1 MQQNADVS
9 FSDLPTDVLSHIFSF
24 LDGNDIINMTTVSH
38 YFRQLVRD
46 NINHLGIVHKF
57 WNYGEMNTVDT
68 ITRYQLYINKIRE
81 NNFREYRRYTFL
93 PSYINPGNFDLHIR
107 LDENGFSHYNTEKLH
122 QHGEESIEKAIA
134 LVKEHDF
141 DPYLAIYTALSAD
154 QIMSDIIKLSP
165 HFPYKFLLQL
175 TQPPVTSKVHLSTF
189 NPNYVEDCIKLQ
201 QAQLIR
207 SSYTFCEVIKQG
219 SDYVQQYIDDYV
231 WQVINDFNPDAHSYF
246 YYRK

>member
-1 MQQNADVS
+1 MTHAVS

-57 WNYGEMNTVDT
+57 WNYGEMKTVDT

-81 NNFREYRRYTFL
+81 NNFREYRRFTCL
-93 PSYINPGNFDLHIR
+93 PSYINPGNLDLYIR
-107 LDENGFSHYNTEKLH
+107 LDENGFSHTNTEKIV
-122 QHGEESIEKAIA
+122 QQGKESIEKAIA

-141 DPYLAIYTALSAD
+141 DPYPAVHTVLAGD
-154 QIMSDIIKLSP
+154 QIMNDIIKLRP
-165 HFPYKFLLQL
+165 HFGFSFLLRL
-175 TQPPVTSKVHLSTF
+175 TNKSQRDLSTL

-201 QAQLIR
+201 QTNLIHYQ
-207 SSYTFCEVIKQG
+207 YTFLEVIKQG

-231 WQVINDFNPDAHSYF
+231 WQVINDFDAHALF
-246 YYRK
+246 YCPKV